1 MGVKVDRNA
10 RVVLDLE
17 AIWMICSRLDISM
30 NHRSPAT
37 ATFKAQLVT
46 ETPAIEMEKKC
57 VFEQDRSL
65 KILDQFLGF
74 EKFAVA
80 IGPIGPIGP
89 VGPIG
94 TPSITCPAKLEATWV
109 FQWV

>member
-1 MGVKVDRNA
+1 MGVKVDRND

-17 AIWMICSRLDISM
+17 AIWMICFRLDISM

-37 ATFKAQLVT
+37 ATFKAQLVS

-65 KILDQFLGF
+65 ETLDQFLGF
-74 EKFAVA
+74 EKIAVV
-80 IGPIGPIGP
+80 IGPPD
-89 VGPIG
+89 VDHV
-94 TPSITCPAKLEATWV
+94 PSEELDGNL
-109 FQWV
+109 